1 MEMGPRPRPGA
12 GPRPRPGMMPR
23 PRPGMMPRPRPG
35 LGPRPRPGPNADSS
49 DFSEDEVITASMK
62 KKSGK
67 SGKKSKHHS
76 EKGEGH
82 HKQHHHGDPSG
93 LPGPRGP
100 RGLPGPRGPRGP
112 QGPRGPRGPRPGMNA
127 RPPMP
132 RDPFRVTP
140 QELQEYRRLFDIYDV
155 NHTGFLEASVAAEY
169 LTQSRLPQ
177 PILHNIWELADRDH
191 DGLLSEYEFIIATH
205 VTKLVQKRVGANG
218 EADE

>member
-1 MEMGPRPRPGA
+1 
-12 GPRPRPGMMPR
+12 
-23 PRPGMMPRPRPG
+23 
-35 LGPRPRPGPNADSS
+35 
-49 DFSEDEVITASMK
+49 
-62 KKSGK
+62 
-67 SGKKSKHHS
+67 
-76 EKGEGH
+76 
-82 HKQHHHGDPSG
+82 
-93 LPGPRGP
+93 
-100 RGLPGPRGPRGP
+100 
-112 QGPRGPRGPRPGMNA
+112 MNA

-205 VTKLVQKRVGANG
+205 VTKLVQKRNIPIPSTLPPALLEENLGKEVIKIPPEKLKELQPVDMDDSKLSIEELRSKVEGTKKDLLDQEKAIT
-218 EADE
+218 EKSEESRQLTSELCELEKQLADLNKLIAMQEDYDKTIDTAWKMARLQLKTTR